1 MKKLLFL
8 ILTCAAL
15 SSCGKEDVAQSVEPG
30 VYACP
35 NVENGYVNVYY
46 EHGILHF
53 AFFQENR
60 FEEVVS
66 IPKNWKM
73 RKTEKNLSQSE
84 FYYLNGGK

>member
-1 MKKLLFL
+1 MKKLLL
-8 ILTCAAL
+8 AITCLGIIAC
-15 SSCGKEDVAQSVEPG
+15 SSDEVIQSIEPG
-30 VYACP
+30 VYSCP

-53 AFFQENR
+53 AFFQDQK

-73 RKTEKNLSQSE
+73 RKTNKNMSQDE
-84 FYYLNGGK
+84 FYYYNGGK